1 MGIRGPPWSPK
12 RISPYG
18 CWSAQSTTTV
28 QLSPPAAGFILA
40 VHVTGSDGKLSRTTE
55 PEATLAGPPESS
67 LSPELQDLEMTRV
80 PSSFRVPGPPWFGK
94 RPLGLNARM
103 LVLLAM
109 NWEASLPS
117 TRSALRPATR

>member
-55 PEATLAGPPESS
+55 PLFTLAGPPESS
-67 LSPELQDLEMTRV
+67 LSPESQDWEMTLV
-80 PSSFRVPGPPWFGK
+80 PSPNMVPGPPWFGNV
-94 RPLGLNARM
+94 PLGLY
-103 LVLLAM
+103 
-109 NWEASLPS
+109 
-117 TRSALRPATR
+117 SAL